1 MIARKNNKIYNY
13 FMNEVDKERLKNLI
27 SLRSNLFTVVIVLTT
42 GVLGLFFVKL
52 SKIMVAFLFL
62 TGIYFDFLFLSNLLK
77 INEDIEE
84 LLGRNM
90 P

>member
-52 SKIMVAFLFL
+52 SKIMVAFFILNPHFQ
-62 TGIYFDFLFLSNLLK
+62 FHSEDFF
-77 INEDIEE
+77 
-84 LLGRNM
+84 
-90 P
+90 

>member
-77 INEDIEE
+77 INQDIEE

>member
-27 SLRSNLFTVVIVLTT
+27 SLRSNLFIVVIVLTT

-62 TGIYFDFLFLSNLLK
+62 TGIYFDFFFLSNLLK
-77 INEDIEE
+77 INQDIEE

>member
-1 MIARKNNKIYNY
+1 
-13 FMNEVDKERLKNLI
+13 MNEVDKERLKNLI

-77 INEDIEE
+77 INQDIEE

>member
-1 MIARKNNKIYNY
+1 
-13 FMNEVDKERLKNLI
+13 MNEVDKEQLKNLI

-52 SKIMVAFLFL
+52 SKIIVAFLFL

-77 INEDIEE
+77 INQDIDE
-84 LLGRNM
+84 LLGRNK
-90 P
+90 